1 MRTCATLLL
10 HVPPAILRVC
20 KVRNAEVHQ
29 SVNLLHT
36 SLHAVIMEVRPCHA
50 CSGAAARYAGTQLA
64 AHYRTAHYSAQMLIV
79 GKPFR
84 LHILYLV
91 AVGQYNLVKL
101 GCVQYRE
108 VQSLSSLRHIADE
121 IHASLKSVTQ
131 RWHHDALH
139 HIAVHVGK
147 CAAHKVRA
155 WHTRPTDTLVLRH
168 IHHAHRIRAVRTHGI
183 CYGVP
188 ATHHFPAFSVTALHR
203 LDVIKRQYVHVWH
216 SWHVVLILRT
226 VAAVVLAV
234 QEVIDTLAPEE
245 RLVHHQ
251 VTLAAVKFGRGSVGI
266 LGAVLIV
273 KLQVSHLAVKIVHHG
288 IDIRY
293 VHVPRGRLLCHL
305 RQHSVAVL
313 QYRSHM
319 AAWLVVV
326 AVLIARAVIQVREIC
341 VISHTLVAL
350 QHRIFRLYDVQL
362 RKVLLQSLILLVPL
376 IFRQAVC
383 SHQSAGVHVAAFL
396 VHAARP
402 HQRSQQ
408 VAVTFHVDARHT
420 QIFDV
425 RTAFKQCLPVYAR
438 TAVNNELRHI
448 GRTLDGQS
456 LLFQFRQIFQTQS
469 RQRSRQHEVLYRR
482 TLGHSHALHIRTARV
497 EAPQQRVRREVQRC
511 RVLAVAS
518 RHSLPVQVHL
528 PQLSAS
534 LRHKPPCSRRRLCP
548 PLHADVQSS
557 HHLAVAQLQTVQQMS
572 GSPRQV
578 KLQDLRSAEQQHRVV
593 QCTLARHREPARL
606 ASQQPARLALH
617 IVLSRQTVSEVVF
630 IARYDAHHVCRIRH
644 LTRHIEACRIRT
656 VSAHTEFS
664 VKQSEAVRN
673 EVVKLH
679 LARTAQRIHVVELV
693 PVRRHAVLRHS
704 HALCLRLDIFHLA
717 RLVVL
722 AGRPVFLHS
731 LKRALHL
738 LVRHHTAQFLSHSLY
753 LRLEVGD
760 KQTPHPR
767 VMTLKHPFLLLR
779 VPRIPHYV
787 VGISKQRVITLAEAG
802 VTVIVSP
809 PPYIPVPSA
818 MNRVLH
824 KLVHIA
830 AIGHDDVIC
839 SHVPHIMMLSKLVPE
854 LFRLP
859 CLEVCV
865 RHVRTRGHT
874 RFHPAP
880 QLLYSPLL
888 VF

>member
-1 MRTCATLLL
+1 M
-10 HVPPAILRVC
+10 I
-20 KVRNAEVHQ
+20 
-29 SVNLLHT
+29 
-36 SLHAVIMEVRPCHA
+36 
-50 CSGAAARYAGTQLA
+50 
-64 AHYRTAHYSAQMLIV
+64 
-79 GKPFR
+79 
-84 LHILYLV
+84 
-91 AVGQYNLVKL
+91 
-101 GCVQYRE
+101 
-108 VQSLSSLRHIADE
+108 
-121 IHASLKSVTQ
+121 
-131 RWHHDALH
+131 
-139 HIAVHVGK
+139 
-147 CAAHKVRA
+147 
-155 WHTRPTDTLVLRH
+155 
-168 IHHAHRIRAVRTHGI
+168 
-183 CYGVP
+183 
-188 ATHHFPAFSVTALHR
+188 
-203 LDVIKRQYVHVWH
+203 
-216 SWHVVLILRT
+216 LILRA
-226 VAAVVLAV
+226 VATVVLAV
-234 QEVIDTLAPEE
+234 QEVIDALAPEE

-273 KLQVSHLAVKIVHHG
+273 KLHVSHLAVQIVHHG
-288 IDIRY
+288 IDIRD
-293 VHVPRGRLLCHL
+293 VHVPRGRFLCHL
-305 RQHSVAVL
+305 RKHSVAVL

-319 AAWLVVV
+319 AAWLVVA
-326 AVLIARAVIQVREIC
+326 AVLVARAVIQVREIC
-341 VISHTLVAL
+341 VISHTLVTL
-350 QHRIFRLYDVQL
+350 QYRIFRLHDVQL
-362 RKVLLQSLILLVPL
+362 RKVCLQRLILLVPL
-376 IFRQAVC
+376 VFRQTVC

-396 VHAARP
+396 VHAACP

-408 VAVTFHVDARHT
+408 TAVTFHVDARHT

-425 RTAFKQCLPVYAR
+425 RTAFKQRLPVYAR

-469 RQRSRQHEVLYRR
+469 RQRGWQHEVLYRR
-482 TLGHSHALHIRTARV
+482 TLGHSHALHIRATRV

-557 HHLAVAQLQTVQQMS
+557 HHLAVAQLQAVQQMS

-630 IARYDAHHVCRIRH
+630 IARHDAHHVCRIRH
-644 LTRHIEACRIRT
+644 LTRHIEASRIRT
-656 VSAHTEFS
+656 VSAHTVFS

-704 HALCLRLDIFHLA
+704 HALCLRLDILHLA
-717 RLVVL
+717 RLVIL

-779 VPRIPHYV
+779 IPRIPHYV

-802 VTVIVSP
+802 VTVVVSP

-854 LFRLP
+854 LFRPP